1 MIVNNETVHVEQDK
15 LKSWLRLLLL
25 FSLGVIGTVGMW
37 SVVVVLPSL
46 ENEFGLDRGNAS
58 LLYAFTMVG
67 FGLGNFLIG
76 KITDKFGIKIPII
89 IATILLIAS
98 YLLAIISTKLW
109 HLLFLQTFMGLAS
122 ATFFGPLMADIG
134 NYFNQRRG
142 LAVSIVAS
150 ANYIAG
156 AIWPLLIS
164 RFLNFGSWK
173 DAYLWIAILCFVIM
187 LPLILILKNNLIR
200 HHSLDSNF
208 NSKNDI
214 KNSFSPK
221 KLQFLLMIAGI
232 GCCVAMA
239 MPQVH
244 IVALCVDSGFG
255 LNVGAEVLAVMLFSG
270 MISRIASGVL
280 SDKIGPVLTLFI
292 GSLLQ
297 MISLVFFLPFDSQ
310 NSLYIV
316 SFMFGLS
323 QGGIVPAY
331 AMIVRKYLP
340 LSEVGERVGLVIMS
354 TIVGMGLGGWLS
366 GEIYDLTQSYKLAFV
381 NGIVWNLMNVII
393 VSYIMWKVIFHKK
406 ISHKFN

>member
-1 MIVNNETVHVEQDK
+1 MSNTIISDDVGNIFTVENFIYNLNNELIKVINAKIKDYENNNYQINKAIIDLVSNKIIGKDVNIDFDNKSFQKDNEPRLNGKSIKSDGSESVITNGVFTTCKETDSCPPWHLTAKEIKHDKEKKIIYYKDAWLKIYDTPVVYFPKFFHPDPSVKRQSGFLMPSFQGSSSIGDSFNTPYFHVLAKNKDATIK
-15 LKSWLRLLLL
+15 PRFFSNSKLLLQTEYREINKDSSSIFD
-25 FSLGVIGTVGMW
+25 FS
-37 SVVVVLPSL
+37 
-46 ENEFGLDRGNAS
+46 
-58 LLYAFTMVG
+58 
-67 FGLGNFLIG
+67 
-76 KITDKFGIKIPII
+76 
-89 IATILLIAS
+89 
-98 YLLAIISTKLW
+98 
-109 HLLFLQTFMGLAS
+109 
-122 ATFFGPLMADIG
+122 
-134 NYFNQRRG
+134 
-142 LAVSIVAS
+142 
-150 ANYIAG
+150 
-156 AIWPLLIS
+156 
-164 RFLNFGSWK
+164 FLNENHKAHLF
-173 DAYLWIAILCFVIM
+173 ANF
-187 LPLILILKNNLIR
+187 KNE
-200 HHSLDSNF
+200 
-208 NSKNDI
+208 I

-331 AMIVRKYLP
+331 ACLLYTSPSPR
-340 LSEVGERVGLVIMS
+340 
-354 TIVGMGLGGWLS
+354 
-366 GEIYDLTQSYKLAFV
+366 D
-381 NGIVWNLMNVII
+381 
-393 VSYIMWKVIFHKK
+393 
-406 ISHKFN
+406 